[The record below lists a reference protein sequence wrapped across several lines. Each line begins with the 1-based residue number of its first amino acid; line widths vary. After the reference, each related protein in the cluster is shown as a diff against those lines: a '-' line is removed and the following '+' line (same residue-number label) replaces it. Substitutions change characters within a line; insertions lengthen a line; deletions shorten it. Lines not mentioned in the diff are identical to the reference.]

1 MSALQAFFLKA
12 RTLDL
17 AISNTFSIN
26 TMRAHTPPTEGDGSN
41 NDGDGICVGPTDV
54 KKDKAMIKITQL
66 GGSV

>member
-1 MSALQAFFLKA
+1 
-12 RTLDL
+12 
-17 AISNTFSIN
+17 
-26 TMRAHTPPTEGDGSN
+26 MRAHTPPREGDGSN